1 MNGKILIV
9 EDNISLSMLE
19 KEWLE
24 MDGYEVVTAMGEPV
38 AAGIYG
44 KDLLILS
51 SRMSVCRKATGF
63 LFWNGS

>member
-1 MNGKILIV
+1 
-9 EDNISLSMLE
+9 MLE